1 MEYRLWIADR
11 WLTSENCNNIS
22 NFSGVSGR
30 VSYDPDSRTLTLDNA
45 TITCYSEEGTCIRNY
60 IDGGITIKLIGSNTI
75 IPNKERGIYN
85 HQPLTIKG
93 VTSDATLTVRNSH
106 MNQDIGLLNDACIY
120 GENQTSIT
128 FKDCSVIVD
137 GEGKGLAEGV
147 WNFINCTVRAKGGK
161 AGSCWNLA
169 SIPSYKDCALPTGFY
184 WKKELKYS
192 GYSLVDADD
201 KVVTDW
207 VTVAEPTGDT
217 SESDN
222 THTPERYGILIAGT
236 EVTEE
241 NYNDISNFEG
251 VSGRVSYDPDTNTL
265 TLDNATI
272 TNTKTKDDVDDFL
285 ECVGIYHWKGVL
297 IIRLIGSNTVTSV
310 NYIGIFNDDNSR
322 FGSGLD
328 ISGTNKYDDKLTV
341 KGGILNWSW
350 SRIINCTVET
360 SENIYGL
367 RDGEWDFYDC
377 IVCAKGGDSSD
388 DPYTGSISYL
398 KKTPGYPLPKG
409 MYWKEFKDDRG
420 RTLYTLFGADNKAV
434 TDWVTIKNG
443 YEPSEADNITE
454 TDNTTESGDT
464 SEADYTRQRH
474 EDINEGLREI
484 KHKAY
489 DLLNSNMYDDD
500 YSYPEAIEDA
510 SDRDFAYILDKRES
524 SFSEKEIYVRG
535 SGYENIYPGA
545 ILFVDSDITSG
556 SPNPLGRIPRSK
568 ISIYGDFLAGGNPS
582 QSDIDP
588 NNSDVRM
595 AINNIMHTLLS
606 DSRYDAPGA
615 QRPRTKIHTSQKS
628 LMMDLG
634 VDSSF
639 AGCNVNVRAST
650 TSSEQSFVQ
659 ATTLDQDYFT
669 IRLKDDWHQDPASL
683 FADEVTWDDLSREL
697 NGKAIAIVTSV
708 TYGRTFSYMKEYSA
722 RQFTFDSSQK
732 VSGYGQSAD
741 ASQSLAESS
750 SYTNDEIFNLGGTSL
765 TISALR
771 GKSTQQELEEAMAD
785 NMRFSHANQGVITK
799 YTLQLITGPTPGTVV
814 RPLYSGTQYQ
824 IGYTK
829 CPRRLFAHIDVS
841 RVHIGPGKVKVQ
853 LDVDCFRITEDGEID
868 IFKSVDGGSS
878 ERDQDPWYYTFS
890 NSRNREYGNLDS
902 GEYIYK
908 NPLLRIRSKRGG
920 GSYTADDERRLTA
933 REMETGALNISLS
946 GSVYDSVKIRDLEPF
961 NP

>member
-45 TITCYSEEGTCIRNY
+45 TITATSEDGDGECIRNY

-75 IPNKERGIYN
+75 IPNKERGIYT
-85 HQPLTIKG
+85 HQHLTIKG

-106 MNQDIGLLNDACIY
+106 MNPDIGSLSDACIY
-120 GENQTSIT
+120 GEDQAIIT
-128 FKDCSVIVD
+128 VKDCSLIVD
-137 GEGKGLAEGV
+137 GEGKGLADGV
-147 WNFINCTVRAKGGK
+147 WNFINCTVRAKGGI
-161 AGSCWNLA
+161 AGSCWNLEG
-169 SIPSYKDCALPTGFY
+169 IPSYKDCALPTGFY
-184 WKKELKYS
+184 WKKDLSFS
-192 GYSLVDADD
+192 GYTLFDADD

-207 VTVAEPTGDT
+207 VTVAE
-217 SESDN
+217 
-222 THTPERYGILIAGT
+222 A
-236 EVTEE
+236 
-241 NYNDISNFEG
+241 
-251 VSGRVSYDPDTNTL
+251 TNTL
-265 TLDNATI
+265 
-272 TNTKTKDDVDDFL
+272 
-285 ECVGIYHWKGVL
+285 
-297 IIRLIGSNTVTSV
+297 
-310 NYIGIFNDDNSR
+310 SR
-322 FGSGLD
+322 S
-328 ISGTNKYDDKLTV
+328 
-341 KGGILNWSW
+341 
-350 SRIINCTVET
+350 
-360 SENIYGL
+360 
-367 RDGEWDFYDC
+367 
-377 IVCAKGGDSSD
+377 
-388 DPYTGSISYL
+388 
-398 KKTPGYPLPKG
+398 
-409 MYWKEFKDDRG
+409 
-420 RTLYTLFGADNKAV
+420 
-434 TDWVTIKNG
+434 
-443 YEPSEADNITE
+443 
-454 TDNTTESGDT
+454 
-464 SEADYTRQRH
+464 QR
-474 EDINEGLREI
+474 INEGLCEI

-683 FADEVTWDDLSREL
+683 FADSVTWDDLSNEL

-853 LDVDCFRITEDGEID
+853 LDVKCFRIGKEGEQKGKILPT
-868 IFKSVDGGSS
+868 KSIDGGSP
-878 ERDQDPWYYTFS
+878 DGAQKPWFYTFS
-890 NSRNREYGNLDS
+890 SSRNREYGDLEP
-902 GEYIYK
+902 GEYINK
-908 NPLLRIRSKRGG
+908 GPLLRIRSKRGG
-920 GSYTADDERRLTA
+920 GSYSAQDERRLTA
-933 REMETGALNISLS
+933 KEMETGALNISLS
-946 GSVYDSVKIRDLEPF
+946 GSVYGSVKIRPM
-961 NP
+961 NPSPP

>member
-1 MEYRLWIADR
+1 M
-11 WLTSENCNNIS
+11 LTSEDCNNIY
-22 NFSGVSGR
+22 NFRSASGR
-30 VSYDPDSRTLTLDNA
+30 VSYDPSTKTLTLDNA
-45 TITCYSEEGTCIRNY
+45 TITCYSEECECIRNY

-85 HQPLTIKG
+85 NQHLTIKG

-106 MNQDIGLLNDACIY
+106 MNPEIGYLSDACIY
-120 GENQTSIT
+120 NEDQVEVTV
-128 FKDCSVIVD
+128 KDCALIVD
-137 GEGKGLAEGV
+137 GEGKGLVGGK
-147 WNFINCTVRAKGGK
+147 WHFINCTVRAKGGRF
-161 AGSCWNLA
+161 GSFIWLDEV
-169 SIPSYKDCALPTGFY
+169 PSFKDCTPPAGTY
-184 WKKELKYS
+184 WKKKES
-192 GYSLVDADD
+192 GTYSLFGADD

-207 VTVAEPTGDT
+207 VTVAEATG
-217 SESDN
+217 N
-222 THTPERYGILIAGT
+222 T
-236 EVTEE
+236 
-241 NYNDISNFEG
+241 N
-251 VSGRVSYDPDTNTL
+251 
-265 TLDNATI
+265 
-272 TNTKTKDDVDDFL
+272 
-285 ECVGIYHWKGVL
+285 
-297 IIRLIGSNTVTSV
+297 
-310 NYIGIFNDDNSR
+310 
-322 FGSGLD
+322 GSG
-328 ISGTNKYDDKLTV
+328 
-341 KGGILNWSW
+341 
-350 SRIINCTVET
+350 
-360 SENIYGL
+360 
-367 RDGEWDFYDC
+367 
-377 IVCAKGGDSSD
+377 
-388 DPYTGSISYL
+388 YTGGSGNTSDS
-398 KKTPGYPLPKG
+398 GYTG
-409 MYWKEFKDDRG
+409 G
-420 RTLYTLFGADNKAV
+420 
-434 TDWVTIKNG
+434 
-443 YEPSEADNITE
+443 
-454 TDNTTESGDT
+454 SGNA

-510 SDRDFAYILDKRES
+510 SDRDFAYILDKRKS

>member
-1 MEYRLWIADR
+1 MGKLYIAGTM
-11 WLTSENCNNIS
+11 LTSEDCNNIY
-22 NFSGVSGR
+22 NFRSASGR
-30 VSYDPDSRTLTLDNA
+30 VSYDPSTKTLTLDNA
-45 TITCYSEEGTCIRNY
+45 TITCYSEECECIRNY

-85 HQPLTIKG
+85 NQHLTIKG

-106 MNQDIGLLNDACIY
+106 MNPEIGYLSDACIY
-120 GENQTSIT
+120 NEDQVEVTV
-128 FKDCSVIVD
+128 KDCALIVD
-137 GEGKGLAEGV
+137 GEGKGLVGGK
-147 WNFINCTVRAKGGK
+147 WHFINCTVRAKGGRF
-161 AGSCWNLA
+161 GSFIWLDEV
-169 SIPSYKDCALPTGFY
+169 PSFKDCTPPAGTY
-184 WKKELKYS
+184 WKKKES
-192 GYSLVDADD
+192 DTYSLFGADD

-207 VTVAEPTGDT
+207 VTVAEATG
-217 SESDN
+217 N
-222 THTPERYGILIAGT
+222 T
-236 EVTEE
+236 
-241 NYNDISNFEG
+241 ND
-251 VSGRVSYDPDTNTL
+251 SGYT
-265 TLDNATI
+265 
-272 TNTKTKDDVDDFL
+272 
-285 ECVGIYHWKGVL
+285 G
-297 IIRLIGSNTVTSV
+297 
-310 NYIGIFNDDNSR
+310 
-322 FGSGLD
+322 GSG
-328 ISGTNKYDDKLTV
+328 N
-341 KGGILNWSW
+341 
-350 SRIINCTVET
+350 
-360 SENIYGL
+360 
-367 RDGEWDFYDC
+367 
-377 IVCAKGGDSSD
+377 A
-388 DPYTGSISYL
+388 
-398 KKTPGYPLPKG
+398 
-409 MYWKEFKDDRG
+409 
-420 RTLYTLFGADNKAV
+420 
-434 TDWVTIKNG
+434 
-443 YEPSEADNITE
+443 
-454 TDNTTESGDT
+454 

-474 EDINEGLREI
+474 EYINEGLREI

>member
-1 MEYRLWIADR
+1 MGKLYIAGTM
-11 WLTSENCNNIS
+11 LTSEDCNNIY
-22 NFSGVSGR
+22 NFRSASGR
-30 VSYDPDSRTLTLDNA
+30 VSYDPSTKTLTLDNA
-45 TITCYSEEGTCIRNY
+45 TITCYSEECECIRNY

-85 HQPLTIKG
+85 NQHLTIKG

-106 MNQDIGLLNDACIY
+106 MNPEIGYLSDACIY
-120 GENQTSIT
+120 NEDQVEVTV
-128 FKDCSVIVD
+128 KDCALIVD
-137 GEGKGLAEGV
+137 GEGKGLVGGK
-147 WNFINCTVRAKGGK
+147 WHFINCTVRAKGGRF
-161 AGSCWNLA
+161 GSFIWLDEV
-169 SIPSYKDCALPTGFY
+169 PSFKDCTPPAGTY
-184 WKKELKYS
+184 WKKKES
-192 GYSLVDADD
+192 DTYSLFGADD

-207 VTVAEPTGDT
+207 VTVAEATG
-217 SESDN
+217 N
-222 THTPERYGILIAGT
+222 T
-236 EVTEE
+236 
-241 NYNDISNFEG
+241 N
-251 VSGRVSYDPDTNTL
+251 
-265 TLDNATI
+265 
-272 TNTKTKDDVDDFL
+272 
-285 ECVGIYHWKGVL
+285 
-297 IIRLIGSNTVTSV
+297 
-310 NYIGIFNDDNSR
+310 
-322 FGSGLD
+322 GSG
-328 ISGTNKYDDKLTV
+328 
-341 KGGILNWSW
+341 
-350 SRIINCTVET
+350 
-360 SENIYGL
+360 
-367 RDGEWDFYDC
+367 
-377 IVCAKGGDSSD
+377 
-388 DPYTGSISYL
+388 YTG
-398 KKTPGYPLPKG
+398 G
-409 MYWKEFKDDRG
+409 
-420 RTLYTLFGADNKAV
+420 
-434 TDWVTIKNG
+434 
-443 YEPSEADNITE
+443 
-454 TDNTTESGDT
+454 SGNA

-639 AGCNVNVRAST
+639 AGCNVNVRASA
-650 TSSEQSFVQ
+650 TSSEQSFIQ

-683 FADEVTWDDLSREL
+683 FADSVTWDDLSNEL

-771 GKSTQQELEEAMAD
+771 GKNTQQELEEAMAD

>member
-1 MEYRLWIADR
+1 MEYGLWIADR

-45 TITCYSEEGTCIRNY
+45 TITATSEDGDGECIRNY
-60 IDGGITIKLIGSNTI
+60 IDGGITIKLIGSNTLTAYK
-75 IPNKERGIYN
+75 NHGIYN
-85 HQPLTIKG
+85 HTPLTIKG
-93 VTSDATLTVRNSH
+93 VTSDATLTIRDLNKGDWHNS
-106 MNQDIGLLNDACIY
+106 CILT
-120 GENQTSIT
+120 EKDNIIT
-128 FKDCSVIVD
+128 VKDCSLILD
-137 GEGKGLAEGV
+137 GVERGLYGGI
-147 WNFINCTVRAKGGK
+147 WNFINCTVRVKGGVSDTDDK
-161 AGSCWNLA
+161 SGSCIFLDE
-169 SIPSYKDCALPTGFY
+169 IPSCTLPAGLY
-184 WKKELKYS
+184 WKGVPWGPDKTY
-192 GYSLVDADD
+192 YFLVGADD
-201 KVVTDW
+201 KIVTDW
-207 VTVAEPTGDT
+207 VTLAEATGDT
-217 SESDN
+217 SES
-222 THTPERYGILIAGT
+222 Y
-236 EVTEE
+236 
-241 NYNDISNFEG
+241 
-251 VSGRVSYDPDTNTL
+251 
-265 TLDNATI
+265 
-272 TNTKTKDDVDDFL
+272 
-285 ECVGIYHWKGVL
+285 
-297 IIRLIGSNTVTSV
+297 
-310 NYIGIFNDDNSR
+310 
-322 FGSGLD
+322 
-328 ISGTNKYDDKLTV
+328 
-341 KGGILNWSW
+341 
-350 SRIINCTVET
+350 
-360 SENIYGL
+360 
-367 RDGEWDFYDC
+367 
-377 IVCAKGGDSSD
+377 
-388 DPYTGSISYL
+388 
-398 KKTPGYPLPKG
+398 
-409 MYWKEFKDDRG
+409 
-420 RTLYTLFGADNKAV
+420 
-434 TDWVTIKNG
+434 
-443 YEPSEADNITE
+443 
-454 TDNTTESGDT
+454 
-464 SEADYTRQRH
+464 YTRQRH

-484 KHKAY
+484 KHNAY

-500 YSYPEAIEDA
+500 YSYPEAIEDV

-853 LDVDCFRITEDGEID
+853 LDVDCFRIPEDGEID

>member
-45 TITCYSEEGTCIRNY
+45 TITATSEDGDGECIRNY

-75 IPNKERGIYN
+75 IPNKERGIYT
-85 HQPLTIKG
+85 HQHLTIKG

-106 MNQDIGLLNDACIY
+106 MNPDIGSLSDACIY
-120 GENQTSIT
+120 GEDQAIIT
-128 FKDCSVIVD
+128 VKDCSLIVD
-137 GEGKGLAEGV
+137 GEGKGLADGV
-147 WNFINCTVRAKGGK
+147 WNFINCTVRAKGGI
-161 AGSCWNLA
+161 AGSCWNLEG
-169 SIPSYKDCALPTGFY
+169 IPSYKDCALPTGFY
-184 WKKELKYS
+184 WKKDLSFS
-192 GYSLVDADD
+192 GYTLFDADD

-207 VTVAEPTGDT
+207 VTVAE
-217 SESDN
+217 
-222 THTPERYGILIAGT
+222 A
-236 EVTEE
+236 
-241 NYNDISNFEG
+241 
-251 VSGRVSYDPDTNTL
+251 TNTL
-265 TLDNATI
+265 
-272 TNTKTKDDVDDFL
+272 
-285 ECVGIYHWKGVL
+285 
-297 IIRLIGSNTVTSV
+297 
-310 NYIGIFNDDNSR
+310 SR
-322 FGSGLD
+322 S
-328 ISGTNKYDDKLTV
+328 
-341 KGGILNWSW
+341 
-350 SRIINCTVET
+350 
-360 SENIYGL
+360 
-367 RDGEWDFYDC
+367 
-377 IVCAKGGDSSD
+377 
-388 DPYTGSISYL
+388 
-398 KKTPGYPLPKG
+398 
-409 MYWKEFKDDRG
+409 
-420 RTLYTLFGADNKAV
+420 
-434 TDWVTIKNG
+434 
-443 YEPSEADNITE
+443 
-454 TDNTTESGDT
+454 
-464 SEADYTRQRH
+464 QR
-474 EDINEGLREI
+474 INEGLREI
-484 KHKAY
+484 KHNAY

-500 YSYPEAIEDA
+500 YSYPEAIEDV

-683 FADEVTWDDLSREL
+683 FADSITWNDLSNEL

>member
-1 MEYRLWIADR
+1 M
-11 WLTSENCNNIS
+11 LTSEDCNNIY
-22 NFSGVSGR
+22 NFRSASGR
-30 VSYDPDSRTLTLDNA
+30 VSYDPSTKTLTLDNA
-45 TITCYSEEGTCIRNY
+45 TITCYSEECECIRNY

-85 HQPLTIKG
+85 NQHLTIKG

-106 MNQDIGLLNDACIY
+106 MNPEIGYLSDACIY
-120 GENQTSIT
+120 NEDQVEVTV
-128 FKDCSVIVD
+128 KDCALIVD
-137 GEGKGLAEGV
+137 GEGKGLVGGK
-147 WNFINCTVRAKGGK
+147 WHFINCTVRAKGGRF
-161 AGSCWNLA
+161 GSFIWLDEV
-169 SIPSYKDCALPTGFY
+169 PSFKDCTPPAGTY
-184 WKKELKYS
+184 WKKKES
-192 GYSLVDADD
+192 GTYSLFGADD

-207 VTVAEPTGDT
+207 VTVAEATG
-217 SESDN
+217 N
-222 THTPERYGILIAGT
+222 T
-236 EVTEE
+236 
-241 NYNDISNFEG
+241 N
-251 VSGRVSYDPDTNTL
+251 
-265 TLDNATI
+265 
-272 TNTKTKDDVDDFL
+272 
-285 ECVGIYHWKGVL
+285 
-297 IIRLIGSNTVTSV
+297 
-310 NYIGIFNDDNSR
+310 
-322 FGSGLD
+322 GSG
-328 ISGTNKYDDKLTV
+328 
-341 KGGILNWSW
+341 
-350 SRIINCTVET
+350 
-360 SENIYGL
+360 
-367 RDGEWDFYDC
+367 
-377 IVCAKGGDSSD
+377 
-388 DPYTGSISYL
+388 YTGGSGNTSDS
-398 KKTPGYPLPKG
+398 GYTG
-409 MYWKEFKDDRG
+409 G
-420 RTLYTLFGADNKAV
+420 
-434 TDWVTIKNG
+434 
-443 YEPSEADNITE
+443 
-454 TDNTTESGDT
+454 SGNA

-683 FADEVTWDDLSREL
+683 FADEVTWDNLSNEL

-841 RVHIGPGKVKVQ
+841 RVHIGPEKVKVQ

-920 GSYTADDERRLTA
+920 GSYTADDERRLTS

>member
-1 MEYRLWIADR
+1 MEYGLWIADR

-45 TITCYSEEGTCIRNY
+45 TITCYSESTCIRNY
-60 IDGGITIKLIGSNTI
+60 IDGGITIKLIGSNTLTAYK
-75 IPNKERGIYN
+75 NHGIYN
-85 HQPLTIKG
+85 HTPLTIKG
-93 VTSDATLTVRNSH
+93 VTSDATLTIRDLNKGDWHNSCILTEKD
-106 MNQDIGLLNDACIY
+106 NIITVKNCSLILDGVERGLY
-120 GENQTSIT
+120 GGI
-128 FKDCSVIVD
+128 
-137 GEGKGLAEGV
+137 
-147 WNFINCTVRAKGGK
+147 WNFINCTVRVKGGVSDTDDES
-161 AGSCWNLA
+161 GSCIFLDE
-169 SIPSYKDCALPTGFY
+169 IPSCTLPAGLY
-184 WKKELKYS
+184 WKGVPWGPDKTY
-192 GYSLVDADD
+192 YFLVGADD
-201 KVVTDW
+201 KIVTDW
-207 VTVAEPTGDT
+207 VTLAEATGDT
-217 SESDN
+217 SEA
-222 THTPERYGILIAGT
+222 Y
-236 EVTEE
+236 
-241 NYNDISNFEG
+241 
-251 VSGRVSYDPDTNTL
+251 
-265 TLDNATI
+265 
-272 TNTKTKDDVDDFL
+272 
-285 ECVGIYHWKGVL
+285 
-297 IIRLIGSNTVTSV
+297 
-310 NYIGIFNDDNSR
+310 
-322 FGSGLD
+322 
-328 ISGTNKYDDKLTV
+328 
-341 KGGILNWSW
+341 
-350 SRIINCTVET
+350 
-360 SENIYGL
+360 
-367 RDGEWDFYDC
+367 
-377 IVCAKGGDSSD
+377 
-388 DPYTGSISYL
+388 
-398 KKTPGYPLPKG
+398 
-409 MYWKEFKDDRG
+409 
-420 RTLYTLFGADNKAV
+420 
-434 TDWVTIKNG
+434 
-443 YEPSEADNITE
+443 
-454 TDNTTESGDT
+454 
-464 SEADYTRQRH
+464 YTRQRH

-484 KHKAY
+484 KHNAY

-500 YSYPEAIEDA
+500 YRYPEAIEDA

-595 AINNIMHTLLS
+595 AINDIMHTLLS

>member
-1 MEYRLWIADR
+1 MGKLYIAGTMS
-11 WLTSENCNNIS
+11 TSEDCNNIY
-22 NFSGVSGR
+22 NFRSASGR
-30 VSYDPDSRTLTLDNA
+30 VSYDPSTKTLTLDNA
-45 TITCYSEEGTCIRNY
+45 TITCYSEECECIRNY

-85 HQPLTIKG
+85 NQHLTIKG

-106 MNQDIGLLNDACIY
+106 MNPEIGYLSDACIY
-120 GENQTSIT
+120 NEDQVEVTV
-128 FKDCSVIVD
+128 KDCALIVD
-137 GEGKGLAEGV
+137 GEGKGLVGGK
-147 WNFINCTVRAKGGK
+147 WHFINCTVRAKGGRF
-161 AGSCWNLA
+161 GSFIWLDEV
-169 SIPSYKDCALPTGFY
+169 PSFKDCTPPAGTY
-184 WKKELKYS
+184 WKKKES
-192 GYSLVDADD
+192 GTYSLFGADD

-207 VTVAEPTGDT
+207 VTVAEATG
-217 SESDN
+217 N
-222 THTPERYGILIAGT
+222 T
-236 EVTEE
+236 
-241 NYNDISNFEG
+241 N
-251 VSGRVSYDPDTNTL
+251 
-265 TLDNATI
+265 
-272 TNTKTKDDVDDFL
+272 
-285 ECVGIYHWKGVL
+285 
-297 IIRLIGSNTVTSV
+297 
-310 NYIGIFNDDNSR
+310 
-322 FGSGLD
+322 GSG
-328 ISGTNKYDDKLTV
+328 
-341 KGGILNWSW
+341 
-350 SRIINCTVET
+350 
-360 SENIYGL
+360 
-367 RDGEWDFYDC
+367 
-377 IVCAKGGDSSD
+377 
-388 DPYTGSISYL
+388 YTGGSGNTSDS
-398 KKTPGYPLPKG
+398 GYTG
-409 MYWKEFKDDRG
+409 G
-420 RTLYTLFGADNKAV
+420 
-434 TDWVTIKNG
+434 
-443 YEPSEADNITE
+443 
-454 TDNTTESGDT
+454 SGNA

>member
-1 MEYRLWIADR
+1 MS
-11 WLTSENCNNIS
+11 TSEDCNNIY
-22 NFSGVSGR
+22 NFRSASGR
-30 VSYDPDSRTLTLDNA
+30 VSYDPSTKTLTLDNA
-45 TITCYSEEGTCIRNY
+45 TITCYSEECECIRNY

-85 HQPLTIKG
+85 NQHLTIKG

-106 MNQDIGLLNDACIY
+106 MNPEIGYLSDACIY
-120 GENQTSIT
+120 NEDQVEVTV
-128 FKDCSVIVD
+128 KDCALIVD
-137 GEGKGLAEGV
+137 GEGKGLVGGK
-147 WNFINCTVRAKGGK
+147 WHFINCTVRAKGGRF
-161 AGSCWNLA
+161 GSFIWLDEV
-169 SIPSYKDCALPTGFY
+169 PSFKDCTPPAGTY
-184 WKKELKYS
+184 WKKKES
-192 GYSLVDADD
+192 GTYSLFGADD

-207 VTVAEPTGDT
+207 VTVAEATG
-217 SESDN
+217 N
-222 THTPERYGILIAGT
+222 T
-236 EVTEE
+236 
-241 NYNDISNFEG
+241 N
-251 VSGRVSYDPDTNTL
+251 
-265 TLDNATI
+265 
-272 TNTKTKDDVDDFL
+272 
-285 ECVGIYHWKGVL
+285 
-297 IIRLIGSNTVTSV
+297 
-310 NYIGIFNDDNSR
+310 
-322 FGSGLD
+322 GSG
-328 ISGTNKYDDKLTV
+328 
-341 KGGILNWSW
+341 
-350 SRIINCTVET
+350 
-360 SENIYGL
+360 
-367 RDGEWDFYDC
+367 
-377 IVCAKGGDSSD
+377 
-388 DPYTGSISYL
+388 YTGGSGNTSDS
-398 KKTPGYPLPKG
+398 GYTG
-409 MYWKEFKDDRG
+409 G
-420 RTLYTLFGADNKAV
+420 
-434 TDWVTIKNG
+434 
-443 YEPSEADNITE
+443 
-454 TDNTTESGDT
+454 SGNA

>member
-1 MEYRLWIADR
+1 MEYKLWIAGIQV
-11 WLTSENCNNIS
+11 TSENCNELSSYNRI
-22 NFSGVSGR
+22 NGE
-30 VSYDPDSRTLTLDNA
+30 VSYDPSSNTLTLDNA
-45 TITCYSEEGTCIRNY
+45 TITAKDTGWEGIYISEKEL
-60 IDGGITIKLIGSNTI
+60 TIKLIGNNTVTAYQNDGMLSLEETVI
-75 IPNKERGIYN
+75 
-85 HQPLTIKG
+85 TIMG
-93 VTSDATLTVRNSH
+93 DTSDATLTVESLNTGEYQGGIKFVGDTTVKNCSI
-106 MNQDIGLLNDACIY
+106 MAKGGKDGLIF
-120 GENQTSIT
+120 GT
-128 FKDCSVIVD
+128 
-137 GEGKGLAEGV
+137 
-147 WNFINCTVRAKGGK
+147 WHFINCTVRAKGGGDDEYK
-161 AGSCWNLA
+161 GSCSCLYK
-169 SIPSYKDCALPTGFY
+169 IPSFKDCTPPAGAY
-184 WKKELKYS
+184 WKEFQRDNKTN
-192 GYSLVDADD
+192 YSLFGADD
-201 KVVTDW
+201 KVITDW
-207 VTVAEPTGDT
+207 VTVAEATGDT
-217 SESDN
+217 NGSSYPDEPDN
-222 THTPERYGILIAGT
+222 TL
-236 EVTEE
+236 
-241 NYNDISNFEG
+241 
-251 VSGRVSYDPDTNTL
+251 
-265 TLDNATI
+265 
-272 TNTKTKDDVDDFL
+272 
-285 ECVGIYHWKGVL
+285 
-297 IIRLIGSNTVTSV
+297 
-310 NYIGIFNDDNSR
+310 SR
-322 FGSGLD
+322 S
-328 ISGTNKYDDKLTV
+328 
-341 KGGILNWSW
+341 
-350 SRIINCTVET
+350 
-360 SENIYGL
+360 
-367 RDGEWDFYDC
+367 
-377 IVCAKGGDSSD
+377 
-388 DPYTGSISYL
+388 
-398 KKTPGYPLPKG
+398 
-409 MYWKEFKDDRG
+409 
-420 RTLYTLFGADNKAV
+420 
-434 TDWVTIKNG
+434 
-443 YEPSEADNITE
+443 
-454 TDNTTESGDT
+454 
-464 SEADYTRQRH
+464 QR
-474 EDINEGLREI
+474 INEGLREI

-639 AGCNVNVRAST
+639 AGCNVNVRASA
-650 TSSEQSFVQ
+650 TSSEQSFIQ

-683 FADEVTWDDLSREL
+683 FADSVTWNDLSREL

-732 VSGYGQSAD
+732 VSGYGQSAS

-771 GKSTQQELEEAMAD
+771 GKNTQHELEEAMAD

>member
-1 MEYRLWIADR
+1 MGKLYIAGTM
-11 WLTSENCNNIS
+11 LTSEDCNNIY
-22 NFSGVSGR
+22 NFRSASGR
-30 VSYDPDSRTLTLDNA
+30 VSYDPSTKTLTLDNA
-45 TITCYSEEGTCIRNY
+45 TITCYSEECECIRNY

-85 HQPLTIKG
+85 NQHLTIKG

-106 MNQDIGLLNDACIY
+106 MNPEIGYLSDACIY
-120 GENQTSIT
+120 NEDQVEVTV
-128 FKDCSVIVD
+128 KDCALIVD
-137 GEGKGLAEGV
+137 GEGKGLVGGK
-147 WNFINCTVRAKGGK
+147 WHFINCTVRAKGGRF
-161 AGSCWNLA
+161 GSFIWLDEV
-169 SIPSYKDCALPTGFY
+169 PSFKDCTPPAGTY
-184 WKKELKYS
+184 WKKKES
-192 GYSLVDADD
+192 DTYSLFGADD

-207 VTVAEPTGDT
+207 VTVAEATG
-217 SESDN
+217 N
-222 THTPERYGILIAGT
+222 T
-236 EVTEE
+236 
-241 NYNDISNFEG
+241 N
-251 VSGRVSYDPDTNTL
+251 
-265 TLDNATI
+265 
-272 TNTKTKDDVDDFL
+272 
-285 ECVGIYHWKGVL
+285 
-297 IIRLIGSNTVTSV
+297 
-310 NYIGIFNDDNSR
+310 
-322 FGSGLD
+322 GSG
-328 ISGTNKYDDKLTV
+328 
-341 KGGILNWSW
+341 
-350 SRIINCTVET
+350 
-360 SENIYGL
+360 
-367 RDGEWDFYDC
+367 
-377 IVCAKGGDSSD
+377 
-388 DPYTGSISYL
+388 YTG
-398 KKTPGYPLPKG
+398 G
-409 MYWKEFKDDRG
+409 
-420 RTLYTLFGADNKAV
+420 
-434 TDWVTIKNG
+434 
-443 YEPSEADNITE
+443 
-454 TDNTTESGDT
+454 SGNA

-683 FADEVTWDDLSREL
+683 FADSVTWDDLSNEL

>member
-1 MEYRLWIADR
+1 MIMKDGLFIAGTQV
-11 WLTSENCNNIS
+11 TSENCNNIS

-30 VSYDPDSRTLTLDNA
+30 VSYDPSTKTLTLDNA
-45 TITCYSEEGTCIRNY
+45 TITCYSEECECIRNY

-85 HQPLTIKG
+85 NQHLTIKG

-106 MNQDIGLLNDACIY
+106 MNPEIGYLSDACIY
-120 GENQTSIT
+120 NEDQVEVTV
-128 FKDCSVIVD
+128 KDCALIVD
-137 GEGKGLAEGV
+137 GEGKGLVGGK
-147 WNFINCTVRAKGGK
+147 WHFINCTVRAKGGRF
-161 AGSCWNLA
+161 GSFIWLDEV
-169 SIPSYKDCALPTGFY
+169 PSFKDCTPPAGTY
-184 WKKELKYS
+184 WKKKES
-192 GYSLVDADD
+192 DTYSLFGADD

-207 VTVAEPTGDT
+207 VTVAEATG
-217 SESDN
+217 N
-222 THTPERYGILIAGT
+222 T
-236 EVTEE
+236 
-241 NYNDISNFEG
+241 N
-251 VSGRVSYDPDTNTL
+251 
-265 TLDNATI
+265 
-272 TNTKTKDDVDDFL
+272 
-285 ECVGIYHWKGVL
+285 
-297 IIRLIGSNTVTSV
+297 
-310 NYIGIFNDDNSR
+310 
-322 FGSGLD
+322 GSG
-328 ISGTNKYDDKLTV
+328 
-341 KGGILNWSW
+341 
-350 SRIINCTVET
+350 
-360 SENIYGL
+360 
-367 RDGEWDFYDC
+367 
-377 IVCAKGGDSSD
+377 
-388 DPYTGSISYL
+388 YTG
-398 KKTPGYPLPKG
+398 G
-409 MYWKEFKDDRG
+409 
-420 RTLYTLFGADNKAV
+420 
-434 TDWVTIKNG
+434 
-443 YEPSEADNITE
+443 
-454 TDNTTESGDT
+454 SGNA

-650 TSSEQSFVQ
+650 TSSEQSFIQ

-683 FADEVTWDDLSREL
+683 FADSVTWDDLSNEL

-732 VSGYGQSAD
+732 VSGYGQSAS

-771 GKSTQQELEEAMAD
+771 GKNTQHELEEAMAD

-920 GSYTADDERRLTA
+920 GSYTAVDARRLTA

>member
-1 MEYRLWIADR
+1 MGKLYIAGTM
-11 WLTSENCNNIS
+11 LTSEDCNNIY
-22 NFSGVSGR
+22 NFRSASGR
-30 VSYDPDSRTLTLDNA
+30 VSYDPSTKTLTLDNA
-45 TITCYSEEGTCIRNY
+45 TITCYSEECECIRNY

-85 HQPLTIKG
+85 NQHLTIKG

-106 MNQDIGLLNDACIY
+106 MNPEIGYLSDACIY
-120 GENQTSIT
+120 NEDQVEVTV
-128 FKDCSVIVD
+128 KDCALIVD
-137 GEGKGLAEGV
+137 GEGKGLVGGK
-147 WNFINCTVRAKGGK
+147 WHFINCTVRAKGGRF
-161 AGSCWNLA
+161 GSFIWLDEV
-169 SIPSYKDCALPTGFY
+169 PSFKDCTPPAGTY
-184 WKKELKYS
+184 WKKKES
-192 GYSLVDADD
+192 DTYSLFGADD

-207 VTVAEPTGDT
+207 VTVAEATG
-217 SESDN
+217 N
-222 THTPERYGILIAGT
+222 T
-236 EVTEE
+236 
-241 NYNDISNFEG
+241 N
-251 VSGRVSYDPDTNTL
+251 
-265 TLDNATI
+265 
-272 TNTKTKDDVDDFL
+272 
-285 ECVGIYHWKGVL
+285 
-297 IIRLIGSNTVTSV
+297 
-310 NYIGIFNDDNSR
+310 
-322 FGSGLD
+322 GSG
-328 ISGTNKYDDKLTV
+328 
-341 KGGILNWSW
+341 
-350 SRIINCTVET
+350 
-360 SENIYGL
+360 
-367 RDGEWDFYDC
+367 
-377 IVCAKGGDSSD
+377 
-388 DPYTGSISYL
+388 YTG
-398 KKTPGYPLPKG
+398 G
-409 MYWKEFKDDRG
+409 
-420 RTLYTLFGADNKAV
+420 
-434 TDWVTIKNG
+434 
-443 YEPSEADNITE
+443 
-454 TDNTTESGDT
+454 SGNA

-500 YSYPEAIEDA
+500 YSYPEAIEDV

-683 FADEVTWDDLSREL
+683 FADSVTWDDLSNEL

>member
-1 MEYRLWIADR
+1 MIMKDGLFIAGTQV
-11 WLTSENCNNIS
+11 TSENCNNIS

-30 VSYDPDSRTLTLDNA
+30 VSYDPSSRTLTLDNA
-45 TITCYSEEGTCIRNY
+45 TINVTGENYGIESNIDGLTIRVIGTCTITSSDDNATLFGYSHTTITGGKLKLSGTAFGLYPWHNASITVNNCDIESDGSFSSPNVDAEITINNSNITVTSKKCATMRGIKRLTLNGCAITY
-60 IDGGITIKLIGSNTI
+60 PSGAYYSPEKCAVTIDGNSDMLDAIGELYGKIVITANG
-75 IPNKERGIYN
+75 
-85 HQPLTIKG
+85 
-93 VTSDATLTVRNSH
+93 
-106 MNQDIGLLNDACIY
+106 
-120 GENQTSIT
+120 
-128 FKDCSVIVD
+128 
-137 GEGKGLAEGV
+137 
-147 WNFINCTVRAKGGK
+147 
-161 AGSCWNLA
+161 
-169 SIPSYKDCALPTGFY
+169 
-184 WKKELKYS
+184 S
-192 GYSLVDADD
+192 GY
-201 KVVTDW
+201 
-207 VTVAEPTGDT
+207 TG
-217 SESDN
+217 ESDN
-222 THTPERYGILIAGT
+222 
-236 EVTEE
+236 
-241 NYNDISNFEG
+241 
-251 VSGRVSYDPDTNTL
+251 
-265 TLDNATI
+265 
-272 TNTKTKDDVDDFL
+272 
-285 ECVGIYHWKGVL
+285 
-297 IIRLIGSNTVTSV
+297 
-310 NYIGIFNDDNSR
+310 
-322 FGSGLD
+322 
-328 ISGTNKYDDKLTV
+328 
-341 KGGILNWSW
+341 
-350 SRIINCTVET
+350 
-360 SENIYGL
+360 
-367 RDGEWDFYDC
+367 
-377 IVCAKGGDSSD
+377 
-388 DPYTGSISYL
+388 
-398 KKTPGYPLPKG
+398 
-409 MYWKEFKDDRG
+409 
-420 RTLYTLFGADNKAV
+420 
-434 TDWVTIKNG
+434 
-443 YEPSEADNITE
+443 
-454 TDNTTESGDT
+454 T

-484 KHKAY
+484 THNAY

-582 QSDIDP
+582 QSNIDP

-639 AGCNVNVRAST
+639 AGCNVNVRASA
-650 TSSEQSFVQ
+650 TSSEQSFIQ

-683 FADEVTWDDLSREL
+683 FADSVTWNDLKSEIG
-697 NGKAIAIVTSV
+697 NKAIAIVTSV

-732 VSGYGQSAD
+732 VSGYGQSAS

-771 GKSTQQELEEAMAD
+771 GKNTQHELEEAMAD

-853 LDVDCFRITEDGEID
+853 LDVDCFRIGKEGEQKGKILPT
-868 IFKSVDGGSS
+868 KSINGGSP
-878 ERDQDPWYYTFS
+878 EKAQDPWYYTFS
-890 NSRNREYGNLDS
+890 SSRNREYGDLEP
-902 GEYIYK
+902 GEYINK
-908 NPLLRIRSKRGG
+908 GPLLRIRSKRGG

>member
-1 MEYRLWIADR
+1 MKDGLFIAGTQV
-11 WLTSENCNNIS
+11 TSENCNNIS

-30 VSYDPDSRTLTLDNA
+30 VSYDPSSRTLTLDNA
-45 TITCYSEEGTCIRNY
+45 TINVTGENYGIESNIDGLTIRVIGTCT
-60 IDGGITIKLIGSNTI
+60 ITSSDT
-75 IPNKERGIYN
+75 
-85 HQPLTIKG
+85 
-93 VTSDATLTVRNSH
+93 DATLFGYSHTTITGGKLKLSGTDFGLYPWYEASITVNNCDIESDGSFSTPNQNAEITINNSNITAKPKGYGT
-106 MNQDIGLLNDACIY
+106 MRGIQKLTLNGCAITYPSDAYYSSKLHSVTCDGNNELY
-120 GENQTSIT
+120 GEIVIT
-128 FKDCSVIVD
+128 AN
-137 GEGKGLAEGV
+137 G
-147 WNFINCTVRAKGGK
+147 
-161 AGSCWNLA
+161 
-169 SIPSYKDCALPTGFY
+169 
-184 WKKELKYS
+184 S
-192 GYSLVDADD
+192 GY
-201 KVVTDW
+201 
-207 VTVAEPTGDT
+207 TG
-217 SESDN
+217 
-222 THTPERYGILIAGT
+222 
-236 EVTEE
+236 
-241 NYNDISNFEG
+241 
-251 VSGRVSYDPDTNTL
+251 
-265 TLDNATI
+265 
-272 TNTKTKDDVDDFL
+272 
-285 ECVGIYHWKGVL
+285 
-297 IIRLIGSNTVTSV
+297 
-310 NYIGIFNDDNSR
+310 
-322 FGSGLD
+322 GSGN
-328 ISGTNKYDDKLTV
+328 T
-341 KGGILNWSW
+341 
-350 SRIINCTVET
+350 
-360 SENIYGL
+360 
-367 RDGEWDFYDC
+367 
-377 IVCAKGGDSSD
+377 
-388 DPYTGSISYL
+388 
-398 KKTPGYPLPKG
+398 
-409 MYWKEFKDDRG
+409 
-420 RTLYTLFGADNKAV
+420 
-434 TDWVTIKNG
+434 
-443 YEPSEADNITE
+443 SEADN
-454 TDNTTESGDT
+454 
-464 SEADYTRQRH
+464 TRRRH

-484 KHKAY
+484 KHNAY

-639 AGCNVNVRAST
+639 AGCNVNVRASA
-650 TSSEQSFVQ
+650 TSSEQSFIQ

-683 FADEVTWDDLSREL
+683 FADSVTWDDLKSEIG
-697 NGKAIAIVTSV
+697 NKAIAIVTSV

-732 VSGYGQSAD
+732 VSGYGQSAS

-771 GKSTQQELEEAMAD
+771 GKNTQHELEEAMAD

-853 LDVDCFRITEDGEID
+853 LDVDCFRIGKEGEEKGKILPT
-868 IFKSVDGGSS
+868 KSIDGGSS
-878 ERDQDPWYYTFS
+878 ERAQDPWFYTFS
-890 NSRNREYGNLDS
+890 SSRNREYGDLEP
-902 GEYIYK
+902 GEYINK
-908 NPLLRIRSKRGG
+908 GPLLRIRSKRGG
-920 GSYTADDERRLTA
+920 GSYSAQDERRLTA
-933 REMETGALNISLS
+933 KEMETGALNISLS

>member
-1 MEYRLWIADR
+1 MGKLYIAGTM
-11 WLTSENCNNIS
+11 LTSEDCNNIY
-22 NFSGVSGR
+22 NFRSASGR
-30 VSYDPDSRTLTLDNA
+30 VSYDPNTKTLTLDNA
-45 TITCYSEEGTCIRNY
+45 TITCYSEECECIRNY

-85 HQPLTIKG
+85 NQHLTIKG

-106 MNQDIGLLNDACIY
+106 MNPEIGYLSDACIY
-120 GENQTSIT
+120 NEDQVEVTV
-128 FKDCSVIVD
+128 KDCALIVD
-137 GEGKGLAEGV
+137 GEGKGLVGGK
-147 WNFINCTVRAKGGK
+147 WHFINCTVRAKGGRF
-161 AGSCWNLA
+161 GSFIWLDEV
-169 SIPSYKDCALPTGFY
+169 PSFKDCTPPAGTY
-184 WKKELKYS
+184 WKKKES
-192 GYSLVDADD
+192 GTYSLFGADD

-207 VTVAEPTGDT
+207 VTVAEATG
-217 SESDN
+217 N
-222 THTPERYGILIAGT
+222 T
-236 EVTEE
+236 
-241 NYNDISNFEG
+241 N
-251 VSGRVSYDPDTNTL
+251 
-265 TLDNATI
+265 
-272 TNTKTKDDVDDFL
+272 
-285 ECVGIYHWKGVL
+285 
-297 IIRLIGSNTVTSV
+297 
-310 NYIGIFNDDNSR
+310 
-322 FGSGLD
+322 GSG
-328 ISGTNKYDDKLTV
+328 
-341 KGGILNWSW
+341 
-350 SRIINCTVET
+350 
-360 SENIYGL
+360 
-367 RDGEWDFYDC
+367 
-377 IVCAKGGDSSD
+377 
-388 DPYTGSISYL
+388 YTG
-398 KKTPGYPLPKG
+398 G
-409 MYWKEFKDDRG
+409 
-420 RTLYTLFGADNKAV
+420 
-434 TDWVTIKNG
+434 
-443 YEPSEADNITE
+443 
-454 TDNTTESGDT
+454 SGNA

-484 KHKAY
+484 KHNAY

-683 FADEVTWDDLSREL
+683 FADSVTWDDLSNEL

>member
-1 MEYRLWIADR
+1 MPTQGRNLFINPQPHKGVHKIKIIMYYDLWIAGTQV
-11 WLTSENCNNIS
+11 TSENCNNIS
-22 NFSGVSGR
+22 NF
-30 VSYDPDSRTLTLDNA
+30 
-45 TITCYSEEGTCIRNY
+45 
-60 IDGGITIKLIGSNTI
+60 
-75 IPNKERGIYN
+75 
-85 HQPLTIKG
+85 
-93 VTSDATLTVRNSH
+93 
-106 MNQDIGLLNDACIY
+106 
-120 GENQTSIT
+120 
-128 FKDCSVIVD
+128 
-137 GEGKGLAEGV
+137 
-147 WNFINCTVRAKGGK
+147 
-161 AGSCWNLA
+161 
-169 SIPSYKDCALPTGFY
+169 
-184 WKKELKYS
+184 
-192 GYSLVDADD
+192 
-201 KVVTDW
+201 
-207 VTVAEPTGDT
+207 
-217 SESDN
+217 
-222 THTPERYGILIAGT
+222 
-236 EVTEE
+236 
-241 NYNDISNFEG
+241 EG
-251 VSGRVSYDPDTNTL
+251 VSGKVSYNPSSNTL
-265 TLDNATI
+265 TLNNATI
-272 TNTKTKDDVDDFL
+272 ESQYDYGYDELACIYASIKNLTIIVRGNCSLDRYTNNDIFSGSAIDIYEDTTIRGSGMLKARSHGINFLYGIYIRSGKKLTIENCTVYAFADLDDVQYN
-285 ECVGIYHWKGVL
+285 ENPVGIY
-297 IIRLIGSNTVTSV
+297 
-310 NYIGIFNDDNSR
+310 
-322 FGSGLD
+322 
-328 ISGTNKYDDKLTV
+328 
-341 KGGILNWSW
+341 
-350 SRIINCTVET
+350 
-360 SENIYGL
+360 
-367 RDGEWDFYDC
+367 
-377 IVCAKGGDSSD
+377 GGDGSKLIVKNANIIASSTTTSD
-388 DPYTGSISYL
+388 YHEQCDSIKGIDELSLIDCAITVPEGAYYNSNKHGIEVNGSLEEVHLVIKAS
-398 KKTPGYPLPKG
+398 KPNN
-409 MYWKEFKDDRG
+409 
-420 RTLYTLFGADNKAV
+420 TL
-434 TDWVTIKNG
+434 
-443 YEPSEADNITE
+443 S
-454 TDNTTESGDT
+454 
-464 SEADYTRQRH
+464 RH
-474 EDINEGLREI
+474 EYINEGLREI
-484 KHKAY
+484 EHDAY
-489 DLLNSNMYDDD
+489 DLLNSDMYNDKE
-500 YSYPEAIEDA
+500 SYPEAIEDA

-853 LDVDCFRITEDGEID
+853 LDVDCFRIGKEGEQKGKILPT
-868 IFKSVDGGSS
+868 KSIDGGSP
-878 ERDQDPWYYTFS
+878 EKAQDPWYYTFS
-890 NSRNREYGNLDS
+890 SSRNREYGDLEP
-902 GEYIYK
+902 GEYINK
-908 NPLLRIRSKRGG
+908 GPLLRIRSKRGG
-920 GSYTADDERRLTA
+920 GSYSAQDERRLTA
-933 REMETGALNISLS
+933 KEMETGALNISLS

>member
-1 MEYRLWIADR
+1 MEYQNYQLFIAGTQV
-11 WLTSENCNNIS
+11 TSENCNNIS
-22 NFSGVSGR
+22 NSSIVSGR
-30 VSYDPDSRTLTLDNA
+30 VSFDPSSKTLTLNNA
-45 TITCYSEEGTCIRNY
+45 TITSREDYICINNHE
-60 IDGGITIKLIGSNTI
+60 DGGITIKLIGSNTLTAYK
-75 IPNKERGIYN
+75 NHGIYN
-85 HQPLTIKG
+85 HTPLTIKG
-93 VTSDATLTVRNSH
+93 VTSDATLTIRDLNKGDWSNS
-106 MNQDIGLLNDACIY
+106 CILT
-120 GENQTSIT
+120 EEDNIIT
-128 FKDCSVIVD
+128 VKDCSLILD
-137 GEGKGLAEGV
+137 GVERGLYGGI
-147 WNFINCTVRAKGGK
+147 WNFINCTVRVKGGVNDTEDK
-161 AGSCWNLA
+161 SGSCIFLDE
-169 SIPSYKDCALPTGFY
+169 IPSCTLPAGLY
-184 WKKELKYS
+184 WKGVLWGPDRTY
-192 GYSLVDADD
+192 YFLVGADD
-201 KVVTDW
+201 EIVTDW
-207 VTVAEPTGDT
+207 VTLAE
-217 SESDN
+217 
-222 THTPERYGILIAGT
+222 
-236 EVTEE
+236 
-241 NYNDISNFEG
+241 
-251 VSGRVSYDPDTNTL
+251 
-265 TLDNATI
+265 AT
-272 TNTKTKDDVDDFL
+272 
-285 ECVGIYHWKGVL
+285 
-297 IIRLIGSNTVTSV
+297 
-310 NYIGIFNDDNSR
+310 
-322 FGSGLD
+322 
-328 ISGTNKYDDKLTV
+328 
-341 KGGILNWSW
+341 
-350 SRIINCTVET
+350 
-360 SENIYGL
+360 
-367 RDGEWDFYDC
+367 
-377 IVCAKGGDSSD
+377 
-388 DPYTGSISYL
+388 
-398 KKTPGYPLPKG
+398 
-409 MYWKEFKDDRG
+409 
-420 RTLYTLFGADNKAV
+420 
-434 TDWVTIKNG
+434 
-443 YEPSEADNITE
+443 
-454 TDNTTESGDT
+454 GDT

-484 KHKAY
+484 KHNAY

-500 YSYPEAIEDA
+500 YSYPEAIEDV

-582 QSDIDP
+582 QSNIDP

-639 AGCNVNVRAST
+639 AGCNVNVRASA
-650 TSSEQSFVQ
+650 TSSEQSFIQ

-683 FADEVTWDDLSREL
+683 FADSVTWDDLSREL

>member
-1 MEYRLWIADR
+1 M
-11 WLTSENCNNIS
+11 LTSEDCNNIY
-22 NFSGVSGR
+22 NFRSASGR
-30 VSYDPDSRTLTLDNA
+30 VSYDPSTKTLTLDNA
-45 TITCYSEEGTCIRNY
+45 TITCYSEECECIRNY

-85 HQPLTIKG
+85 NQHLTIKG

-106 MNQDIGLLNDACIY
+106 MNPEIGYLSDACIY
-120 GENQTSIT
+120 NEDQVEVTV
-128 FKDCSVIVD
+128 KDCALIVD
-137 GEGKGLAEGV
+137 GEGKGLVGGK
-147 WNFINCTVRAKGGK
+147 WHFINCTVRAKGGRF
-161 AGSCWNLA
+161 GSFIWLDEV
-169 SIPSYKDCALPTGFY
+169 PSFKDCTPPAGTY
-184 WKKELKYS
+184 WKKKES
-192 GYSLVDADD
+192 GTYSLFGADD

-207 VTVAEPTGDT
+207 VTVAEATG
-217 SESDN
+217 N
-222 THTPERYGILIAGT
+222 T
-236 EVTEE
+236 
-241 NYNDISNFEG
+241 N
-251 VSGRVSYDPDTNTL
+251 
-265 TLDNATI
+265 
-272 TNTKTKDDVDDFL
+272 
-285 ECVGIYHWKGVL
+285 
-297 IIRLIGSNTVTSV
+297 
-310 NYIGIFNDDNSR
+310 
-322 FGSGLD
+322 GSG
-328 ISGTNKYDDKLTV
+328 
-341 KGGILNWSW
+341 
-350 SRIINCTVET
+350 
-360 SENIYGL
+360 
-367 RDGEWDFYDC
+367 
-377 IVCAKGGDSSD
+377 
-388 DPYTGSISYL
+388 YTGGSGNTSDS
-398 KKTPGYPLPKG
+398 GYTG
-409 MYWKEFKDDRG
+409 G
-420 RTLYTLFGADNKAV
+420 
-434 TDWVTIKNG
+434 
-443 YEPSEADNITE
+443 
-454 TDNTTESGDT
+454 SGNA

-474 EDINEGLREI
+474 EDINAGLREI
-484 KHKAY
+484 KHNAY
-489 DLLNSNMYDDD
+489 ALLNSNMYDDD

-683 FADEVTWDDLSREL
+683 FADSVTWDDLSNEL

>member
-1 MEYRLWIADR
+1 MLI
-11 WLTSENCNNIS
+11 SEDCNNIY
-22 NFSGVSGR
+22 NFRSASGR
-30 VSYDPDSRTLTLDNA
+30 VSYDPSTKTLTLDNA
-45 TITCYSEEGTCIRNY
+45 TITCYSEECECIRNY

-85 HQPLTIKG
+85 NQHLTIKG

-106 MNQDIGLLNDACIY
+106 MNPEIGYLSDACIY
-120 GENQTSIT
+120 NEDQVEVTV
-128 FKDCSVIVD
+128 KDCALIVD
-137 GEGKGLAEGV
+137 GEGKGLVGGK
-147 WNFINCTVRAKGGK
+147 WHFINCTVRAKGGRF
-161 AGSCWNLA
+161 GSFIWLDEV
-169 SIPSYKDCALPTGFY
+169 PSFKDCTPPAGTY
-184 WKKELKYS
+184 WKKNENGS
-192 GYSLVDADD
+192 YSLFDADD

-207 VTVAEPTGDT
+207 VTVAEAMGDT
-217 SESDN
+217 
-222 THTPERYGILIAGT
+222 
-236 EVTEE
+236 
-241 NYNDISNFEG
+241 NDS
-251 VSGRVSYDPDTNTL
+251 SYT
-265 TLDNATI
+265 
-272 TNTKTKDDVDDFL
+272 
-285 ECVGIYHWKGVL
+285 G
-297 IIRLIGSNTVTSV
+297 
-310 NYIGIFNDDNSR
+310 
-322 FGSGLD
+322 GSGNTSD
-328 ISGTNKYDDKLTV
+328 SG
-341 KGGILNWSW
+341 
-350 SRIINCTVET
+350 
-360 SENIYGL
+360 
-367 RDGEWDFYDC
+367 
-377 IVCAKGGDSSD
+377 
-388 DPYTGSISYL
+388 YTG
-398 KKTPGYPLPKG
+398 G
-409 MYWKEFKDDRG
+409 
-420 RTLYTLFGADNKAV
+420 
-434 TDWVTIKNG
+434 
-443 YEPSEADNITE
+443 
-454 TDNTTESGDT
+454 SGNT

-474 EDINEGLREI
+474 EDINAGLREI
-484 KHKAY
+484 KHNAY
-489 DLLNSNMYDDD
+489 ALLNSDMYDDN

-510 SDRDFAYILDKRES
+510 SDRDFAYILDKRQS

-582 QSDIDP
+582 QSNIDP

-639 AGCNVNVRAST
+639 AGCNVNVRASA
-650 TSSEQSFVQ
+650 TSSEQSFIQ

-683 FADEVTWDDLSREL
+683 FADSVTWNDLSREL

-732 VSGYGQSAD
+732 VSGYGQSAS
-741 ASQSLAESS
+741 ASQSVAESS

-771 GKSTQQELEEAMAD
+771 GKNTQHELEEAMAD
-785 NMRFSHANQGVITK
+785 NMRFSHANQGVVTK
-799 YTLQLITGPTPGTVV
+799 YTIQLITGSAPGRVV

-853 LDVDCFRITEDGEID
+853 LDVECFRIGKEGEQKGKILLT
-868 IFKSVDGGSS
+868 KSIDGGSP
-878 ERDQDPWYYTFS
+878 EKAQDPWYYTFS
-890 NSRNREYGNLDS
+890 SSRNREYGDLEP
-902 GEYIYK
+902 GEYINK
-908 NPLLRIRSKRGG
+908 GPLLRIRSKRGG
-920 GSYTADDERRLTA
+920 GSYSAQDERRLTA
-933 REMETGALNISLS
+933 KEMETGALNISLS

>member
-1 MEYRLWIADR
+1 M
-11 WLTSENCNNIS
+11 LTSEDCNNIY
-22 NFSGVSGR
+22 NFRSASGR
-30 VSYDPDSRTLTLDNA
+30 VSYDPSTKTLTLDNA
-45 TITCYSEEGTCIRNY
+45 TITCYSEECECIRNY

-75 IPNKERGIYN
+75 IPNKERGLYN
-85 HQPLTIKG
+85 NQHLTIKG

-106 MNQDIGLLNDACIY
+106 MNPEIGYLSDACIY
-120 GENQTSIT
+120 NEDQVEVTV
-128 FKDCSVIVD
+128 KDCALIVD
-137 GEGKGLAEGV
+137 GEGKGLVGGK
-147 WNFINCTVRAKGGK
+147 WHFINCTVRAKGGRF
-161 AGSCWNLA
+161 GSFIWLDEV
-169 SIPSYKDCALPTGFY
+169 PSFKDCTPPAGTY
-184 WKKELKYS
+184 WKKKES
-192 GYSLVDADD
+192 GTYSLFGADD

-207 VTVAEPTGDT
+207 VTVAEATG
-217 SESDN
+217 N
-222 THTPERYGILIAGT
+222 T
-236 EVTEE
+236 
-241 NYNDISNFEG
+241 N
-251 VSGRVSYDPDTNTL
+251 
-265 TLDNATI
+265 
-272 TNTKTKDDVDDFL
+272 
-285 ECVGIYHWKGVL
+285 
-297 IIRLIGSNTVTSV
+297 
-310 NYIGIFNDDNSR
+310 
-322 FGSGLD
+322 GSG
-328 ISGTNKYDDKLTV
+328 
-341 KGGILNWSW
+341 
-350 SRIINCTVET
+350 
-360 SENIYGL
+360 
-367 RDGEWDFYDC
+367 
-377 IVCAKGGDSSD
+377 
-388 DPYTGSISYL
+388 YTGGSGNTSDS
-398 KKTPGYPLPKG
+398 GYTG
-409 MYWKEFKDDRG
+409 G
-420 RTLYTLFGADNKAV
+420 
-434 TDWVTIKNG
+434 
-443 YEPSEADNITE
+443 
-454 TDNTTESGDT
+454 SGNA

-474 EDINEGLREI
+474 EDINAGLREI
-484 KHKAY
+484 KHNAY
-489 DLLNSNMYDDD
+489 ALLNSDMYDDN

-683 FADEVTWDDLSREL
+683 FADSVTWDDLRREL

>member
-1 MEYRLWIADR
+1 MEYGIYIAGTEI
-11 WLTSENCNNIS
+11 TSENC
-22 NFSGVSGR
+22 
-30 VSYDPDSRTLTLDNA
+30 
-45 TITCYSEEGTCIRNY
+45 
-60 IDGGITIKLIGSNTI
+60 
-75 IPNKERGIYN
+75 
-85 HQPLTIKG
+85 
-93 VTSDATLTVRNSH
+93 
-106 MNQDIGLLNDACIY
+106 
-120 GENQTSIT
+120 
-128 FKDCSVIVD
+128 
-137 GEGKGLAEGV
+137 
-147 WNFINCTVRAKGGK
+147 
-161 AGSCWNLA
+161 
-169 SIPSYKDCALPTGFY
+169 
-184 WKKELKYS
+184 
-192 GYSLVDADD
+192 
-201 KVVTDW
+201 
-207 VTVAEPTGDT
+207 
-217 SESDN
+217 
-222 THTPERYGILIAGT
+222 
-236 EVTEE
+236 
-241 NYNDISNFEG
+241 NDISNFEG
-251 VSGRVSYDPDTNTL
+251 VSGRVSYDPNSNTL

-272 TNTKTKDDVDDFL
+272 TTRIEDHQCIKNFGCITIK
-285 ECVGIYHWKGVL
+285 
-297 IIRLIGSNTVTSV
+297 LIGSNTLIAYKDHGIYNHYGNITIKGATSDATLIIRDL
-310 NYIGIFNDDNSR
+310 NKGDWHNSCIY
-322 FGSGLD
+322 SGD
-328 ISGTNKYDDKLTV
+328 SGNITV
-341 KGGILNWSW
+341 KDCSLMLDGVERGLYGGSW
-350 SRIINCTVET
+350 NFINCTV
-360 SENIYGL
+360 
-367 RDGEWDFYDC
+367 R
-377 IVCAKGGDSSD
+377 VKGGVSD
-388 DPYTGSISYL
+388 TDDESGSCIFLNEIPSCTIPAGL
-398 KKTPGYPLPKG
+398 
-409 MYWKEFKDDRG
+409 YWKRVPWGDN
-420 RTLYTLFGADNKAV
+420 RTYYFLVGADDKIV
-434 TDWVTIKNG
+434 TDWVTIT
-443 YEPSEADNITE
+443 EA
-454 TDNTTESGDT
+454 TDNT

-683 FADEVTWDDLSREL
+683 FADSVTWDDLSREL

-732 VSGYGQSAD
+732 VSGYGQSAS

-771 GKSTQQELEEAMAD
+771 GKSTQHELEEAMAD
-785 NMRFSHANQGVITK
+785 NMRFSHANQGVVTK
-799 YTLQLITGPTPGTVV
+799 YTIQLITGPAPGRVV
-814 RPLYSGTQYQ
+814 RPLYSGKQYQ
-824 IGYTK
+824 VGYTK

-853 LDVDCFRITEDGEID
+853 LDVDCFRIGKEGEQKGKILPT
-868 IFKSVDGGSS
+868 KSIDGGSP
-878 ERDQDPWYYTFS
+878 EKAQDPWYYTFS
-890 NSRNREYGNLDS
+890 SSRNREYGDLEP
-902 GEYIYK
+902 GEYINK
-908 NPLLRIRSKRGG
+908 GPLLRIRSKRGG
-920 GSYTADDERRLTA
+920 GSYSAQDERRLTA
-933 REMETGALNISLS
+933 KEMETGALNISLS

>member
-1 MEYRLWIADR
+1 MEYGLWIAGTQV
-11 WLTSENCNNIS
+11 TSENCNNIS
-22 NFSGVSGR
+22 NFEGVSGR

-45 TITCYSEEGTCIRNY
+45 TITVKDTGWEGIY
-60 IDGGITIKLIGSNTI
+60 ITEKEQELTIKLIGNNTVTAYH
-75 IPNKERGIYN
+75 NDGMLSLEETVV
-85 HQPLTIKG
+85 TIMG
-93 VTSDATLTVRNSH
+93 DTSDATLTAESLNTGDYQGGINFVGDTTVKNCSI
-106 MNQDIGLLNDACIY
+106 MAKGGKVGLIY
-120 GENQTSIT
+120 GT
-128 FKDCSVIVD
+128 
-137 GEGKGLAEGV
+137 
-147 WNFINCTVRAKGGK
+147 WHFINCTVRAKGVGDDEYEYK
-161 AGSCWNLA
+161 GSCSCLYK
-169 SIPSYKDCALPTGFY
+169 IPSFKDCTLPAGVY
-184 WKKELKYS
+184 WKKFQYGNKTR
-192 GYSLVDADD
+192 YSLFGADD
-201 KVVTDW
+201 KVITDW
-207 VTVAEPTGDT
+207 VTVAEATG
-217 SESDN
+217 N
-222 THTPERYGILIAGT
+222 
-236 EVTEE
+236 
-241 NYNDISNFEG
+241 
-251 VSGRVSYDPDTNTL
+251 
-265 TLDNATI
+265 
-272 TNTKTKDDVDDFL
+272 
-285 ECVGIYHWKGVL
+285 
-297 IIRLIGSNTVTSV
+297 
-310 NYIGIFNDDNSR
+310 
-322 FGSGLD
+322 
-328 ISGTNKYDDKLTV
+328 
-341 KGGILNWSW
+341 
-350 SRIINCTVET
+350 
-360 SENIYGL
+360 
-367 RDGEWDFYDC
+367 
-377 IVCAKGGDSSD
+377 
-388 DPYTGSISYL
+388 
-398 KKTPGYPLPKG
+398 
-409 MYWKEFKDDRG
+409 
-420 RTLYTLFGADNKAV
+420 
-434 TDWVTIKNG
+434 
-443 YEPSEADNITE
+443 
-454 TDNTTESGDT
+454 T
-464 SEADYTRQRH
+464 SEADYTRRRH

-683 FADEVTWDDLSREL
+683 FADSVTWNDLSNEL

>member
-1 MEYRLWIADR
+1 MIMDYGLRIAGVDI
-11 WLTSENCNNIS
+11 TSENCNDIS
-22 NFSGVSGR
+22 NLRGVRGR
-30 VSYDPDSRTLTLDNA
+30 VIFNHSARTLTLDNA
-45 TITCYSEEGTCIRNY
+45 TIIAEVPGHFFGNY
-60 IDGGITIKLIGSNTI
+60 VVGGLTIKLIGSNTI
-75 IPNKERGIYN
+75 IANENYGIYAYTD
-85 HQPLTIKG
+85 LTIKG
-93 VTSDATLTVRNSH
+93 VTSDATLTVRSSYEEVTSI
-106 MNQDIGLLNDACIY
+106 MNDACIY
-120 GENQTSIT
+120 GCSEANIT
-128 FKDCSVIVD
+128 VKDCSLIID
-137 GEGKGLAEGV
+137 GKGKGLSGGF
-147 WNFINCTVRAKGGK
+147 WTFINCTIRAKAGYS
-161 AGSCWNLA
+161 GSCWNLDG
-169 SIPSYKDCALPTGFY
+169 IPSYKSCVLPAGFC
-184 WKKELKYS
+184 WKKDLEYR
-192 GYSLVDADD
+192 GYTLFNANG

-207 VTVAEPTGDT
+207 VIVAEPTGDT
-217 SESDN
+217 SEA
-222 THTPERYGILIAGT
+222 Y
-236 EVTEE
+236 
-241 NYNDISNFEG
+241 
-251 VSGRVSYDPDTNTL
+251 
-265 TLDNATI
+265 
-272 TNTKTKDDVDDFL
+272 
-285 ECVGIYHWKGVL
+285 
-297 IIRLIGSNTVTSV
+297 
-310 NYIGIFNDDNSR
+310 
-322 FGSGLD
+322 
-328 ISGTNKYDDKLTV
+328 
-341 KGGILNWSW
+341 
-350 SRIINCTVET
+350 
-360 SENIYGL
+360 
-367 RDGEWDFYDC
+367 
-377 IVCAKGGDSSD
+377 
-388 DPYTGSISYL
+388 
-398 KKTPGYPLPKG
+398 
-409 MYWKEFKDDRG
+409 
-420 RTLYTLFGADNKAV
+420 
-434 TDWVTIKNG
+434 
-443 YEPSEADNITE
+443 
-454 TDNTTESGDT
+454 
-464 SEADYTRQRH
+464 YTRRRH

-484 KHKAY
+484 KHNAN

-500 YSYPEAIEDA
+500 YRYPEAIEDA

-582 QSDIDP
+582 QSNIDP

-639 AGCNVNVRAST
+639 AGCNVNVRASA
-650 TSSEQSFVQ
+650 TSSEQSFIQ

-683 FADEVTWDDLSREL
+683 FADSVTWDDLKSEIG
-697 NGKAIAIVTSV
+697 NKAIAIVTSV

-732 VSGYGQSAD
+732 VSGYGQSAS

-771 GKSTQQELEEAMAD
+771 GKNTQHELEEAMAD

-814 RPLYSGTQYQ
+814 RPLYSGKQYQ

-853 LDVDCFRITEDGEID
+853 LDVDCFRIGKEGEQKGKILPT
-868 IFKSVDGGSS
+868 KSINGGSP
-878 ERDQDPWYYTFS
+878 DGAQDPWYYTFS
-890 NSRNREYGNLDS
+890 SSRNREYGDLEP
-902 GEYIYK
+902 GEYINK
-908 NPLLRIRSKRGG
+908 GPLLRIRSKRGG
-920 GSYTADDERRLTA
+920 GSYSAQDERRLTA
-933 REMETGALNISLS
+933 KEMETGALNISLS

>member
-1 MEYRLWIADR
+1 MGKLYIAGTMS
-11 WLTSENCNNIS
+11 TSEDCNNIY
-22 NFSGVSGR
+22 NFRSASGR
-30 VSYDPDSRTLTLDNA
+30 VSYDPSTKTLTLDNA
-45 TITCYSEEGTCIRNY
+45 TITCYSEECECIRNY

-85 HQPLTIKG
+85 NQHLTIKG

-106 MNQDIGLLNDACIY
+106 MNPEIGYLSDACIY
-120 GENQTSIT
+120 NEDQVEVTV
-128 FKDCSVIVD
+128 KDCALIVD
-137 GEGKGLAEGV
+137 GEGKGLVGGK
-147 WNFINCTVRAKGGK
+147 WHFINCTVRAKGGRF
-161 AGSCWNLA
+161 GSFIWLDEV
-169 SIPSYKDCALPTGFY
+169 PSFKDCTPPAGTY
-184 WKKELKYS
+184 WKKKES
-192 GYSLVDADD
+192 GTYSLFGADD

-207 VTVAEPTGDT
+207 VTVAEATG
-217 SESDN
+217 N
-222 THTPERYGILIAGT
+222 T
-236 EVTEE
+236 
-241 NYNDISNFEG
+241 N
-251 VSGRVSYDPDTNTL
+251 
-265 TLDNATI
+265 
-272 TNTKTKDDVDDFL
+272 
-285 ECVGIYHWKGVL
+285 
-297 IIRLIGSNTVTSV
+297 
-310 NYIGIFNDDNSR
+310 
-322 FGSGLD
+322 GSG
-328 ISGTNKYDDKLTV
+328 
-341 KGGILNWSW
+341 
-350 SRIINCTVET
+350 
-360 SENIYGL
+360 
-367 RDGEWDFYDC
+367 
-377 IVCAKGGDSSD
+377 
-388 DPYTGSISYL
+388 YTGGSGNTSDS
-398 KKTPGYPLPKG
+398 GYTG
-409 MYWKEFKDDRG
+409 G
-420 RTLYTLFGADNKAV
+420 
-434 TDWVTIKNG
+434 
-443 YEPSEADNITE
+443 
-454 TDNTTESGDT
+454 SGNA

-683 FADEVTWDDLSREL
+683 FADSVTWNDLSNEL

>member
-1 MEYRLWIADR
+1 
-11 WLTSENCNNIS
+11 
-22 NFSGVSGR
+22 
-30 VSYDPDSRTLTLDNA
+30 
-45 TITCYSEEGTCIRNY
+45 
-60 IDGGITIKLIGSNTI
+60 
-75 IPNKERGIYN
+75 
-85 HQPLTIKG
+85 
-93 VTSDATLTVRNSH
+93 
-106 MNQDIGLLNDACIY
+106 
-120 GENQTSIT
+120 
-128 FKDCSVIVD
+128 
-137 GEGKGLAEGV
+137 
-147 WNFINCTVRAKGGK
+147 
-161 AGSCWNLA
+161 
-169 SIPSYKDCALPTGFY
+169 
-184 WKKELKYS
+184 
-192 GYSLVDADD
+192 
-201 KVVTDW
+201 
-207 VTVAEPTGDT
+207 
-217 SESDN
+217 
-222 THTPERYGILIAGT
+222 
-236 EVTEE
+236 
-241 NYNDISNFEG
+241 
-251 VSGRVSYDPDTNTL
+251 
-265 TLDNATI
+265 
-272 TNTKTKDDVDDFL
+272 
-285 ECVGIYHWKGVL
+285 
-297 IIRLIGSNTVTSV
+297 
-310 NYIGIFNDDNSR
+310 
-322 FGSGLD
+322 
-328 ISGTNKYDDKLTV
+328 
-341 KGGILNWSW
+341 
-350 SRIINCTVET
+350 
-360 SENIYGL
+360 
-367 RDGEWDFYDC
+367 
-377 IVCAKGGDSSD
+377 
-388 DPYTGSISYL
+388 
-398 KKTPGYPLPKG
+398 
-409 MYWKEFKDDRG
+409 
-420 RTLYTLFGADNKAV
+420 
-434 TDWVTIKNG
+434 
-443 YEPSEADNITE
+443 
-454 TDNTTESGDT
+454 
-464 SEADYTRQRH
+464 
-474 EDINEGLREI
+474 
-484 KHKAY
+484 
-489 DLLNSNMYDDD
+489 MYDDD
-500 YSYPEAIEDA
+500 YSYPEAIEDV

>member
-1 MEYRLWIADR
+1 MEYRLWIADTQV
-11 WLTSENCNNIS
+11 TSENCNNLS
-22 NFSGVSGR
+22 NFDGVSGR
-30 VSYDPDSRTLTLDNA
+30 VSFDPSSNTLTLDNA
-45 TITCYSEEGTCIRNY
+45 TINATGEEEYGIDSY
-60 IDGGITIKLIGSNTI
+60 IDGLTIKLIGSNTI
-75 IPNKERGIYN
+75 TAYKKSGMCNNEGCT
-85 HQPLTIKG
+85 LTIKG
-93 VTSDATLTVRNSH
+93 VTSDATLIVKSLYGLNGIWCITNSTVYVR
-106 MNQDIGLLNDACIY
+106 
-120 GENQTSIT
+120 
-128 FKDCSVIVD
+128 DCLFIVS
-137 GEGKGLAEGV
+137 GVKKGIIAGT
-147 WNFINCTVRAKGGK
+147 WHFINCTVRAKGGVDDNDSSTGCYS
-161 AGSCWNLA
+161 GSCCWLHEV
-169 SIPSYKDCALPTGFY
+169 PSYKDCTLSSGLY
-184 WKKELKYS
+184 WKEFQYNNKTY
-192 GYSLVDADD
+192 YSLFGTDD

-207 VTVAEPTGDT
+207 VT
-217 SESDN
+217 
-222 THTPERYGILIAGT
+222 IT
-236 EVTEE
+236 ET
-241 NYNDISNFEG
+241 
-251 VSGRVSYDPDTNTL
+251 TN
-265 TLDNATI
+265 NA
-272 TNTKTKDDVDDFL
+272 
-285 ECVGIYHWKGVL
+285 
-297 IIRLIGSNTVTSV
+297 
-310 NYIGIFNDDNSR
+310 
-322 FGSGLD
+322 
-328 ISGTNKYDDKLTV
+328 
-341 KGGILNWSW
+341 
-350 SRIINCTVET
+350 
-360 SENIYGL
+360 
-367 RDGEWDFYDC
+367 
-377 IVCAKGGDSSD
+377 
-388 DPYTGSISYL
+388 
-398 KKTPGYPLPKG
+398 
-409 MYWKEFKDDRG
+409 
-420 RTLYTLFGADNKAV
+420 
-434 TDWVTIKNG
+434 
-443 YEPSEADNITE
+443 SEADN
-454 TDNTTESGDT
+454 
-464 SEADYTRQRH
+464 TRRRH
-474 EDINEGLREI
+474 EYINAGLRGIE
-484 KHKAY
+484 HNAN

-500 YSYPEAIEDA
+500 YRYPEAIEDA

-582 QSDIDP
+582 QSNIDP

-639 AGCNVNVRAST
+639 AGCNVNVRASA
-650 TSSEQSFVQ
+650 TSSEQSFIQ

-683 FADEVTWDDLSREL
+683 FADSVTWNDLSNEL

-732 VSGYGQSAD
+732 VSGYGQSAS

-771 GKSTQQELEEAMAD
+771 GKNTQHELEEAMAD

-841 RVHIGPGKVKVQ
+841 RVRIGAGKVKVQ
-853 LDVDCFRITEDGEID
+853 LDVDCFRIGKEGEQKGKILHT
-868 IFKSVDGGSS
+868 KSIDGGSP
-878 ERDQDPWYYTFS
+878 DKIQDPWYYTFS
-890 NSRNREYGNLDS
+890 HSQNREYGDLQP
-902 GEYIYK
+902 GEYINK
-908 NPLLRIRSKRGG
+908 GPLLRIRSKRAG

-933 REMETGALNISLS
+933 KEMETGALNISLS
-946 GSVYDSVKIRDLEPF
+946 GSVTSSVKIRALEPF

>member
-1 MEYRLWIADR
+1 MNYKLWIAGTQV
-11 WLTSENCNNIS
+11 TSKNCNNLS
-22 NFSGVSGR
+22 NYYGINGE
-30 VSYDPDSRTLTLDNA
+30 VSYDPSSNTLILDNA
-45 TITCYSEEGTCIRNY
+45 TITATGEDYGIESNIDGLTIRVIGTCTIIASGFAALRTGYSRTTITGGKLKLSGSDFGLYAWYEASVIINNCDIECDGSFGTNNWDAEIIINNSNMTVRSKGYGTIRGIQRLTLNNCLITQPIGAYHDSEMQCVTLNGDKELYSEVVI
-60 IDGGITIKLIGSNTI
+60 
-75 IPNKERGIYN
+75 
-85 HQPLTIKG
+85 
-93 VTSDATLTVRNSH
+93 
-106 MNQDIGLLNDACIY
+106 
-120 GENQTSIT
+120 QTHS
-128 FKDCSVIVD
+128 S
-137 GEGKGLAEGV
+137 LQ
-147 WNFINCTVRAKGGK
+147 
-161 AGSCWNLA
+161 A
-169 SIPSYKDCALPTGFY
+169 SL
-184 WKKELKYS
+184 
-192 GYSLVDADD
+192 
-201 KVVTDW
+201 
-207 VTVAEPTGDT
+207 
-217 SESDN
+217 SDN
-222 THTPERYGILIAGT
+222 TPQSTDE
-236 EVTEE
+236 
-241 NYNDISNFEG
+241 
-251 VSGRVSYDPDTNTL
+251 
-265 TLDNATI
+265 
-272 TNTKTKDDVDDFL
+272 
-285 ECVGIYHWKGVL
+285 
-297 IIRLIGSNTVTSV
+297 
-310 NYIGIFNDDNSR
+310 
-322 FGSGLD
+322 
-328 ISGTNKYDDKLTV
+328 
-341 KGGILNWSW
+341 
-350 SRIINCTVET
+350 
-360 SENIYGL
+360 
-367 RDGEWDFYDC
+367 
-377 IVCAKGGDSSD
+377 SD
-388 DPYTGSISYL
+388 D
-398 KKTPGYPLPKG
+398 TPQGTDEL
-409 MYWKEFKDDRG
+409 DDSLQG
-420 RTLYTLFGADNKAV
+420 
-434 TDWVTIKNG
+434 
-443 YEPSEADNITE
+443 
-454 TDNTTESGDT
+454 
-464 SEADYTRQRH
+464 H
-474 EDINEGLREI
+474 ERINEGLRRIE
-484 KHKAY
+484 HNAY
-489 DLLNSNMYDDD
+489 DLLNSDMYNDKE
-500 YSYPEAIEDA
+500 SYPEAIEDA

-683 FADEVTWDDLSREL
+683 FADSVTWDDLSNEL

>member
-1 MEYRLWIADR
+1 MGKLYIAGTM
-11 WLTSENCNNIS
+11 LTSEDCNNIY
-22 NFSGVSGR
+22 NFRSASGR
-30 VSYDPDSRTLTLDNA
+30 VSYDPSTKTLTLDNA
-45 TITCYSEEGTCIRNY
+45 TITCYSEECECIRNY

-85 HQPLTIKG
+85 NQHLTIKG

-106 MNQDIGLLNDACIY
+106 MNPEIGYLSDACIY
-120 GENQTSIT
+120 NEDQVEVTV
-128 FKDCSVIVD
+128 KDCALIVD
-137 GEGKGLAEGV
+137 GEGKGLVGGK
-147 WNFINCTVRAKGGK
+147 WHFINCTVRAKGGRF
-161 AGSCWNLA
+161 GSFIWLDEV
-169 SIPSYKDCALPTGFY
+169 PSFKDCTPPAGTY
-184 WKKELKYS
+184 WKKKES
-192 GYSLVDADD
+192 GTYSLFGADD

-207 VTVAEPTGDT
+207 VTVAEATG
-217 SESDN
+217 N
-222 THTPERYGILIAGT
+222 T
-236 EVTEE
+236 
-241 NYNDISNFEG
+241 N
-251 VSGRVSYDPDTNTL
+251 
-265 TLDNATI
+265 
-272 TNTKTKDDVDDFL
+272 
-285 ECVGIYHWKGVL
+285 
-297 IIRLIGSNTVTSV
+297 
-310 NYIGIFNDDNSR
+310 
-322 FGSGLD
+322 GSG
-328 ISGTNKYDDKLTV
+328 
-341 KGGILNWSW
+341 
-350 SRIINCTVET
+350 
-360 SENIYGL
+360 
-367 RDGEWDFYDC
+367 
-377 IVCAKGGDSSD
+377 
-388 DPYTGSISYL
+388 YTGGSGNTSDS
-398 KKTPGYPLPKG
+398 GYTG
-409 MYWKEFKDDRG
+409 G
-420 RTLYTLFGADNKAV
+420 
-434 TDWVTIKNG
+434 
-443 YEPSEADNITE
+443 
-454 TDNTTESGDT
+454 SGNA

-474 EDINEGLREI
+474 EDINAGLREI
-484 KHKAY
+484 KHNAY
-489 DLLNSNMYDDD
+489 ALLNSNMYDDD

-510 SDRDFAYILDKRES
+510 SDRDFAYILDKRQS

-683 FADEVTWDDLSREL
+683 FADSVTWDDLSNEL

>member
-1 MEYRLWIADR
+1 MEYKLWIAGIQV
-11 WLTSENCNNIS
+11 TSENCNDIS
-22 NFSGVSGR
+22 NFNGVSGR
-30 VSYDPDSRTLTLDNA
+30 VSYDPSSRTLTLDNA
-45 TITCYSEEGTCIRNY
+45 TITATGEYGYGIKSY
-60 IDGGITIKLIGSNTI
+60 IDGLTIKLIGSNTI
-75 IPNKERGIYN
+75 TAYDEDGIYN
-85 HQPLTIKG
+85 DENCTLTIKG
-93 VTSDATLTVRNSH
+93 VTSDATLTVKSLGGQAH
-106 MNQDIGLLNDACIY
+106 KGIY
-120 GENQTSIT
+120 SSRVSIINV
-128 FKDCSVIVD
+128 KDCSLIVS
-137 GEGKGLAEGV
+137 GV
-147 WNFINCTVRAKGGK
+147 WGGIVGGNWHFINCTVCAKGGINEETYSSY
-161 AGSCWNLA
+161 SCLLSVAFDNCA
-169 SIPSYKDCALPTGFY
+169 SPLPTGAY
-184 WKKELKYS
+184 WKESQWDGLTLHTLF
-192 GYSLVDADD
+192 GADD
-201 KVVTDW
+201 KAIKDW
-207 VTVAEPTGDT
+207 VTIAEPTGDT

-222 THTPERYGILIAGT
+222 A
-236 EVTEE
+236 
-241 NYNDISNFEG
+241 
-251 VSGRVSYDPDTNTL
+251 
-265 TLDNATI
+265 
-272 TNTKTKDDVDDFL
+272 
-285 ECVGIYHWKGVL
+285 
-297 IIRLIGSNTVTSV
+297 
-310 NYIGIFNDDNSR
+310 
-322 FGSGLD
+322 
-328 ISGTNKYDDKLTV
+328 
-341 KGGILNWSW
+341 
-350 SRIINCTVET
+350 
-360 SENIYGL
+360 
-367 RDGEWDFYDC
+367 
-377 IVCAKGGDSSD
+377 
-388 DPYTGSISYL
+388 
-398 KKTPGYPLPKG
+398 
-409 MYWKEFKDDRG
+409 
-420 RTLYTLFGADNKAV
+420 
-434 TDWVTIKNG
+434 
-443 YEPSEADNITE
+443 SEADNTSE
-454 TDNTTESGDT
+454 TGNA
-464 SEADYTRQRH
+464 SEADNTRRRH
-474 EDINEGLREI
+474 EYINEGLREI
-484 KHKAY
+484 EHNAN

-500 YSYPEAIEDA
+500 YRYPEAIEDA